1 MTQMLQRML
10 IVMTIAS
17 FAAALPAGN
26 GLAQEKQKTAYT
38 VTAAD
43 SKYTARHNLDLDD
56 QPGHRLSLFEIHRAF
71 PTNAP
76 AFNGIRLKEIL
87 VRGVGDY
94 LSGNGASTTYN
105 VYVLENGDKFFA
117 VITTLGQAD
126 ATEKRTS
133 ISVGHITG
141 GTGKFLGMQGVIR
154 SSGGSDANAGMNETK
169 AEVEYWFPK

>member
-1 MTQMLQRML
+1 MKA
-10 IVMTIAS
+10 IVRWTLTGLAVGLMVS
-17 FAAALPAGN
+17 LFQPEAAA
-26 GLAQEKQKTAYT
+26 QDKQKAAYT

-43 SKYTARHNLDLDD
+43 SKYTVRHNLDLED

-76 AFNGIRLKEIL
+76 VFNGVRLKEMWT
-87 VRGVGDY
+87 RGVGDY

-117 VITTLGQAD
+117 LMTTLGQAD
-126 ATEKRTS
+126 ATQRRTS

-154 SSGGSDANAGMNETK
+154 SSGGSDARVGMNETT
-169 AEVEYWFPK
+169 AEVEYWFAK